1 MISVRFVSRRRRW
14 RIFDLRFGGLRWL
27 WDGRRED
34 TIHVDAKILGMIPTE
49 IVLMVFGADTLY
61 YTHFVCDM
69 ISSRDGMDLVLGWK
83 DMVL

>member
-1 MISVRFVSRRRRW
+1 M
-14 RIFDLRFGGLRWL
+14 
-27 WDGRRED
+27 
-34 TIHVDAKILGMIPTE
+34 DAKILGMIPTE

-61 YTHFVCDM
+61 YTRFVCDM